1 LIPEFKL
8 LAKKAKARLI
18 RMHYENKIGHIG
30 GNLSCLDAMLFLH
43 LVQMK
48 DDDAFVLS
56 KGHAAGA
63 LYISLWMQGK
73 ISEEE
78 LLSFHKDGSL
88 LSGHPAPQWHPG
100 IRFATGSLGHGL
112 GLAAGVALARK
123 LEKKPGRVYCLLSD
137 GEWQE
142 GSNWE
147 SAIFIKHHRLD
158 NLSLLIDANGLQGFG
173 STAEVASQGPESL
186 ARSLESLGL
195 EVRTLDGHDPAA
207 LEEAL
212 ARPAAGPLALVLRTT
227 KGKGVSFMEN
237 AMEWHYLPMDAGQYA
252 QAMREIA

>member
-1 LIPEFKL
+1 M

-30 GNLSCLDAMLFLH
+30 GNLSCLDAMLFLQ
-43 LVQMK
+43 LRQMK
-48 DDDAFVLS
+48 EEDVFVLS

-78 LLSFHKDGSL
+78 LLTFHKDGSL
-88 LSGHPAPQWHPG
+88 LSGHPAAQWHPG

-112 GLAAGVALARK
+112 GLAAGVALAHK
-123 LEKKPGRVYCLLSD
+123 LGKKPGRVFCLLSD

-147 SAIFIKHHRLD
+147 SAIFIRHHRLD
-158 NLSLLIDANGLQGFG
+158 NLTLLIDANGLQGFG
-173 STAEVASQGPESL
+173 GTAEIASQSPETL
-186 ARSLESLGL
+186 GRSLQALGL

-207 LEEAL
+207 LEQAL
-212 ARPAAGPLALVLRTT
+212 AKPEAGPLALILRTT

-237 AMEWHYLPMDAGQYA
+237 AMEWHYLPMNAEQYA
-252 QAMREIA
+252 QAMREIG